1 MAADLSGMFA
11 QMNKAIL
18 AQPLASGVPLDVFSK
33 GAGNLAGNLSG
44 GAIDNYSMM
53 TPAAR
58 QSQGRSDLA
67 EQDLSTA
74 AGMENA
80 ANIYGKMGN
89 NKEAMAAGAIA
100 NDRRIAED
108 LKLKEQKTRESLAR
122 RATAVGRPGLAG
134 SILAGASDIPQD
146 QKTITELET
155 EKLVIKGGIAARRAL
170 ATNAGINKE
179 QFDAQDLGEL
189 TVQQF
194 QNVLSGRKGD
204 AKAYQMKGVGPVSM
218 RTNEYGYVFDP
229 KDNTWKEPSAMGLSA
244 NVALQKITNIS
255 NNVVERLALGGVD
268 NFIDLYTN
276 VKDDVV
282 VLDIIDRNLA
292 LIPDMATGATAPI
305 EQWMLEMGAELGVEN
320 TASNQQEYMAN
331 IGKLVGKEITAFGS
345 GTGLSDKDMEFAKDI
360 AGANPVN
367 TPEALTRILKMRKQA
382 ILNMRKQFSDT
393 KDFLRKSPFLSGQG
407 EVLDAFI
414 VPEQTAAATP
424 VSEGYW
430 DIATG
435 AYVYPETPE
444 VK

>member
-1 MAADLSGMFA
+1 MAADLTGMFA

-18 AQPLASGVPLDVFSK
+18 AQPLASGVPLDVMSK
-33 GAGNLAGNLSG
+33 GVGNLAGNLSG

-204 AKAYQMKGVGPVSM
+204 AKAYQMQGVGPVSM

-255 NNVVERLALGGVD
+255 NTVVERLALGGVD

-382 ILNMRKQFSDT
+382 ILNMRKQFTDT
-393 KDFLRKSPFLSGQG
+393 KDFLRKSPFLSGQA

-414 VPEQTAAATP
+414 VPEQTATATP

-435 AYVYPETPE
+435 AYVYPKTLE

>member
-18 AQPLASGVPLDVFSK
+18 AQPLASGVPLDVMSK
-33 GAGNLAGNLSG
+33 GVGNLAGNLSG

-53 TPAAR
+53 SPAAR

-204 AKAYQMKGVGPVSM
+204 AKAYQMQGVGPVSM

-229 KDNTWKEPSAMGLSA
+229 KDNTWKEPPAMGLSA

-255 NNVVERLALGGVD
+255 NTVVERLALGGVD
-268 NFIDLYTN
+268 NFI
-276 VKDDVV
+276 
-282 VLDIIDRNLA
+282 
-292 LIPDMATGATAPI
+292 
-305 EQWMLEMGAELGVEN
+305 EMGAELGVEN

>member
-18 AQPLASGVPLDVFSK
+18 AQPMPSGVPLDVFSR

-44 GAIDNYSMM
+44 GKIDNYSMM
-53 TPAAR
+53 TPEAR
-58 QSQGRSDLA
+58 QTQGRGDLA
-67 EQDLSTA
+67 KQDLSTA
-74 AGMENA
+74 DGLENA
-80 ANIYGKMGN
+80 ANIYSKMGN
-89 NKEAMAAGAIA
+89 NKAAMEAGALA
-100 NDRRIAED
+100 NDRRLAEEA
-108 LKLKEQKTRESLAR
+108 LLKEQRTRESLAR
-122 RATAVGRPGLAG
+122 RATVIGRPGLSE
-134 SILAGASDIPQD
+134 SILAGSSDIAQD

-155 EKLVIKGGIAARRAL
+155 ERLVIKGGVPARRAL
-170 ATNAGINKE
+170 AINAGISKE
-179 QFDAQDLGEL
+179 QFDAQDLGDL

-204 AKAYQMKGVGPVSM
+204 AKAYQMAGVGPVSM

-255 NNVVERLALGGVD
+255 SNVVERLALGGVD

-276 VKDDVV
+276 VKDDVA

-292 LIPDMATGATAPI
+292 LIPDMATGKTEGI
-305 EQWMLEMGAELGVEN
+305 EQWLLEMGAELGVEN

-382 ILNMRKQFSDT
+382 ILNMRKQFTDT
-393 KDFLRKSPFLSGQG
+393 KDFLRKSPFLSGQT

-424 VSEGYW
+424 TQEPFW
-430 DIATG
+430 DVATG
-435 AYVYPETPE
+435 TMVYPKTPE